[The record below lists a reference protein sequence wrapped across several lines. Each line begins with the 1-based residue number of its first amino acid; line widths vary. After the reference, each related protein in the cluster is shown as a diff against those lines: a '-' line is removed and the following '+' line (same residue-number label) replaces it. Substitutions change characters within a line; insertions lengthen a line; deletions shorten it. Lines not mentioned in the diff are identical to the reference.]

1 MRGVPPSERTQK
13 RIEALLSGVGEEGD
27 LKSEL
32 VRLAVEKIVEEAL
45 EAKVRDLVGRDY
57 YARRD
62 EGAHGYRNGYRRGR
76 LKTSE
81 GEVEYAVPPSPRRP
95 HHQSLER
102 LFVEDRR
109 RMKPIAVFF
118 GERPVLKLMH
128 GTLLRAAETWRG
140 LTITDLE
147 REHLTRLWEQL
158 DRGWKRAVVPA
169 DEQQSPSSTPQR
181 ISSKKGT

>member
-1 MRGVPPSERTQK
+1 MEEGSTDAQRTTVGADAGADRGVAVWGR
-13 RIEALLSGVGEEGD
+13 EEGD

-81 GEVEYAVPPSPRRP
+81 GEVEYAVPRS
-95 HHQSLER
+95 
-102 LFVEDRR
+102 
-109 RMKPIAVFF
+109 
-118 GERPVLKLMH
+118 
-128 GTLLRAAETWRG
+128 
-140 LTITDLE
+140 
-147 REHLTRLWEQL
+147 
-158 DRGWKRAVVPA
+158 
-169 DEQQSPSSTPQR
+169 
-181 ISSKKGT
+181 